1 MFGYNWNWSNGKL
14 NFCLIKKKKKV
25 SLGKMWYAVANY
37 VHSFVLTLSISV
49 AVFLA
54 YFILQRKI
62 V

>member
-14 NFCLIKKKKKV
+14 NFCLIKKNV
-25 SLGKMWYAVANY
+25 SLGKTWYAVANY